1 MAWWKLSYLALYYS
15 FLKGSWEEAIKNR
28 FKHVRKYDA
37 KKRRLTAP
45 VNSSN
50 STDAKNEV
58 TPVKRTKR
66 NDFWNEIPI
75 VSKEIG
81 CVMDE
86 HLAELLKECSRPRKS
101 QDTGKIKQ
109 LMTSTFEHRRSEIL
123 TKPVPVKEILQQY
136 PPLATVSGVRKFLVL
151 SRLHSQESV

>member
-1 MAWWKLSYLALYYS
+1 MAWWKRSYLTLYYS

-58 TPVKRTKR
+58 TPVKRMKRVMRLLERNSHRFKR
-66 NDFWNEIPI
+66 NWMCNGRTP
-75 VSKEIG
+75 
-81 CVMDE
+81 C
-86 HLAELLKECSRPRKS
+86 
-101 QDTGKIKQ
+101 
-109 LMTSTFEHRRSEIL
+109 
-123 TKPVPVKEILQQY
+123 
-136 PPLATVSGVRKFLVL
+136 
-151 SRLHSQESV
+151 